1 MNEASDNIF
10 LSAPVEPE
18 DKGMRL
24 DKFLARAF
32 SGISRSQLQRLIAA
46 GCVTCDDDISF
57 MFPRRP
63 TRSRKLRIFRWK
75 SFMKT
80 PICWWSTSLR
90 V

>member
-32 SGISRSQLQRLIAA
+32 PRFRVRSCSG
-46 GCVTCDDDISF
+46 
-57 MFPRRP
+57 
-63 TRSRKLRIFRWK
+63 
-75 SFMKT
+75 
-80 PICWWSTSLR
+80 
-90 V
+90 